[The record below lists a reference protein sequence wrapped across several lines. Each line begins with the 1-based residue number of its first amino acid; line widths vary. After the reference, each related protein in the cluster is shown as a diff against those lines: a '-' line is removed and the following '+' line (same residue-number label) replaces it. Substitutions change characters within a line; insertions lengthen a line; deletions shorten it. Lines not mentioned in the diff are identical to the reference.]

1 MIEFGNFIPKK
12 IILFANCECFK
23 TRIWK
28 YAESTLVV
36 SQYYKQVDIRLD
48 FIKCVMRFVLVIAG
62 MLLTIISI
70 PMHSYLPSVLSG
82 MIHSFVTSMSVGNTN
97 SVSMLR
103 QMGYPSL
110 HQVLFVIQ
118 YLIIGMGVAGVGLMI
133 FGLVAKKSPKAISVK
148 LVTDEPL
155 KELHIGGQSIGSKT
169 PKSAPNAEHAKVMF
183 DSVNDVL
190 GKLETEL
197 KDMKSG
203 YEDHK
208 QKIENEKKKL
218 EQRQREKLAK
228 IIATGEVLIKEITPD
243 RFEERVQHYVELKNT
258 DTGQPV
264 DLSLLA
270 EKYAKMKQKL
280 DSTDKNYTPN
290 DFESMKRFLDE

>member
-1 MIEFGNFIPKK
+1 
-12 IILFANCECFK
+12 
-23 TRIWK
+23 
-28 YAESTLVV
+28 
-36 SQYYKQVDIRLD
+36 
-48 FIKCVMRFVLVIAG
+48 
-62 MLLTIISI
+62 
-70 PMHSYLPSVLSG
+70 
-82 MIHSFVTSMSVGNTN
+82 
-97 SVSMLR
+97 
-103 QMGYPSL
+103 
-110 HQVLFVIQ
+110 
-118 YLIIGMGVAGVGLMI
+118 
-133 FGLVAKKSPKAISVK
+133 

-155 KELHIGGQSIGSKT
+155 RELHVGSQSLGTK
-169 PKSAPNAEHAKVMF
+169 PAKSMPNTEHAKVMF

-228 IIATGEVLIKEITPD
+228 VIATGEVLIKEITPD
-243 RFEERVQHYVELKNT
+243 RFDERVTHYVELKNT

-270 EKYAKMKQKL
+270 EKFSKMKQKM
-280 DSTDKNYTPN
+280 DSTEKNYTPT
-290 DFESMKRFLDE
+290 DFESMKRFLDD

>member
-1 MIEFGNFIPKK
+1 M
-12 IILFANCECFK
+12 
-23 TRIWK
+23 
-28 YAESTLVV
+28 VV
-36 SQYYKQVDIRLD
+36 SPYYKQVDIRFD
-48 FIKCVMRFVLVIAG
+48 FITSVMRLVLVIAG

-82 MIHSFVTSMSVGNTN
+82 MMHSFVTSMSLGNTN

-103 QMGYPSL
+103 QMGYPSM
-110 HQVLFVIQ
+110 HQVIIVIQ
-118 YLIIGMGVAGVGLMI
+118 YMIMGMGVAGVGLMI
-133 FGLVAKKSPKAISVK
+133 FGLVAKKIPKTISVK

-155 KELHIGGQSIGSKT
+155 NELHVGGQSLGSKT
-169 PKSAPNAEHAKVMF
+169 PKNVPNAEHANVMF

-208 QKIENEKKKL
+208 QKIESEKKKL

-243 RFEERVQHYVELKNT
+243 RFDERVQYYVELKNN
-258 DTGQPV
+258 DSGQLV

-270 EKYAKMKQKL
+270 EKFAKMKQKL
-280 DSTDKNYTPN
+280 DSTENNYTPS

>member
-1 MIEFGNFIPKK
+1 M
-12 IILFANCECFK
+12 
-23 TRIWK
+23 
-28 YAESTLVV
+28 
-36 SQYYKQVDIRLD
+36 RL
-48 FIKCVMRFVLVIAG
+48 VLVIAG
-62 MLLTIISI
+62 MLLTITSI
-70 PMHSYLPSVLSG
+70 PLHSYLPPALSG
-82 MIHSFVTSMSVGNTN
+82 VVHSFVSSMSVGNTN

-110 HQVLFVIQ
+110 HQVLFIAQ
-118 YLIIGMGVAGVGLMI
+118 YLIIGMGVAGVGLMM
-133 FGLVAKKSPKAISVK
+133 FGLMAKKPQKAISVK

-155 KELHIGGQSIGSKT
+155 KELHIGGPSLGSKT
-169 PKSAPNAEHAKVMF
+169 TKNIPSVEPAKVMF

-208 QKIENEKKKL
+208 QKIESEKKKL

-243 RFEERVQHYVELKNT
+243 SFEDRIKHYVELKNPE
-258 DTGQPV
+258 TGQPV

-270 EKYAKMKQKL
+270 EKFAKMKQKM
-280 DSTDKNYTPN
+280 DSTDKNYTPS

>member
-1 MIEFGNFIPKK
+1 M
-12 IILFANCECFK
+12 
-23 TRIWK
+23 
-28 YAESTLVV
+28 
-36 SQYYKQVDIRLD
+36 RL
-48 FIKCVMRFVLVIAG
+48 ILVIAG

-70 PMHSYLPSVLSG
+70 PMYSYLPPAMSG
-82 MIHSFVTSMSVGNTN
+82 VIHSFVGSMSLGNVN

-103 QMGYPSL
+103 QMGYPPM
-110 HQVLFVIQ
+110 HQVLFVLQ
-118 YLIIGMGVAGVGLMI
+118 YLIIGMGVAGVGLSM
-133 FGLVAKKSPKAISVK
+133 FGLIAKKASKTISVK
-148 LVTDEPL
+148 LVTDESF
-155 KELHIGGQSIGSKT
+155 KELHIGGQSVGSKT
-169 PKSAPNAEHAKVMF
+169 MKSTPNAEHAKVMF

-197 KDMKSG
+197 KDMKTG

-243 RFEERVQHYVELKNT
+243 RFEERIQHYVELKNAE
-258 DTGQPV
+258 TGQSV

-270 EKYAKMKQKL
+270 EKFAKMKQKM
-280 DSTDKNYTPN
+280 DSTDKNYTPS
-290 DFESMKRFLDE
+290 DFESMKRFLDD

>member
-1 MIEFGNFIPKK
+1 M
-12 IILFANCECFK
+12 
-23 TRIWK
+23 
-28 YAESTLVV
+28 
-36 SQYYKQVDIRLD
+36 RL
-48 FIKCVMRFVLVIAG
+48 VLVIAG
-62 MLLTIISI
+62 MLLTITSI
-70 PMHSYLPSVLSG
+70 PLHSYLPPALSS
-82 MIHSFVTSMSVGNTN
+82 MIHSFISSMSVGNTN

-103 QMGYPSL
+103 QMGYPSM
-110 HQVLFVIQ
+110 HQVLFIFQ
-118 YLIIGMGVAGVGLMI
+118 YLIIGMGVAGGGLML
-133 FGLVAKKSPKAISVK
+133 FGMFAKKPQKAISVK
-148 LVTDEPL
+148 LVTDESL
-155 KELHIGGQSIGSKT
+155 KELHIGGQSLGTQKMNT
-169 PKSAPNAEHAKVMF
+169 PSAEPAKVMF

-208 QKIENEKKKL
+208 HKIESEKKKL

-243 RFEERVQHYVELKNT
+243 SFEDRIKYYVELKSPGS
-258 DTGQPV
+258 GQPV

-270 EKYAKMKQKL
+270 EKFAKMKQKM
-280 DSTDKNYTPN
+280 DSTDKNYTPS